1 MVFSYKKRDRSNN
14 LFAALLIIIPFVTFI
29 FYIRAISKTIKAID
43 PEYRTQSPG
52 MAWLLLIPIFN
63 VIWFFFLLK
72 SIKTG
77 FLRMHENKRISQ
89 PIDTG
94 YTYGIA
100 MGCCW
105 AAIFIPKL
113 IFVALIPMFV
123 FSILH
128 WTKLSNARRRLSDE
142 LNSPQ

>member
-1 MVFSYKKRDRSNN
+1 M
-14 LFAALLIIIPFVTFI
+14 FAAFLI
-29 FYIRAISKTIKAID
+29 IRAISKTIKAID
-43 PEYRTQSPG
+43 PEYRAQAPG
-52 MAWLLLIPIFN
+52 MAWLLLIPVFN

-72 SIKTG
+72 SIKSG
-77 FLRMHENKRISQ
+77 FLKMHENRRISQ

-94 YTYGIA
+94 YAYGIA

-113 IFVALIPMFV
+113 IFIALIPMFV

-128 WTKLSNARRRLSDE
+128 WTKLNNARKRLSE
-142 LNSPQ
+142 ETKQS

>member
-1 MVFSYKKRDRSNN
+1 M
-14 LFAALLIIIPFVTFI
+14 FAALLIIIPFVTFV

-43 PEYRTQSPG
+43 PEYRTQAPG
-52 MAWLLLIPIFN
+52 MAWLLLIPVFN

-72 SIKTG
+72 AIKTG

-100 MGCCW
+100 MGCFW

-113 IFVALIPMFV
+113 IFIALIPMFV

-128 WTKLSNARRRLSDE
+128 WTKLNNARKRLNDE
-142 LNSPQ
+142 LNQS

>member
-1 MVFSYKKRDRSNN
+1 M
-14 LFAALLIIIPFVTFI
+14 FAALLIIIPFVTFI